1 MEKNCENLSNE
12 NGRLKED
19 LENGIKVLQQTREE
33 LVKVEEE
40 RNALI
45 DYINNELASQEALKA
60 ENQEFKEKI
69 DGLQQQNNEA
79 SEKIQR

>member
-12 NGRLKED
+12 NSRLKED

-69 DGLQQQNNEA
+69 EGLQQQNNEA

>member
-12 NGRLKED
+12 NSRLKED

-40 RNALI
+40 RNSLI

-69 DGLQQQNNEA
+69 EGLQQQNNEA